1 MRPSLAALI
10 VALVIAFLAI
20 GLSWAAEPAG
30 AFLGLFA
37 GFSSRVLGTRFSRE
51 LAMECPFQFGCGSIG
66 SRLARFPRAD
76 GAGMQLASDA
86 ASVSIAAN
94 SSMRG

>member
-1 MRPSLAALI
+1 MRLRLAALI

-37 GFSSRVLGTRFSRE
+37 GFSSATFWALGSV
-51 LAMECPFQFGCGSIG
+51 ASAPWN
-66 SRLARFPRAD
+66 ARFNLVAALLA
-76 GAGMQLASDA
+76 AGSLGFLTPAERLCGWHQ
-86 ASVSIAAN
+86 VQFIC
-94 SSMRG
+94 R